1 MYSSRNAMSLSRA
14 ARPLAVALVGA
25 LALPVFAQIP
35 ASLTIPDKVA
45 TPLGT
50 LDFKDGAPSAATAQK
65 LFDNLDFVHAQ
76 NVVLNTFQGAST
88 YALREGL
95 RSVGAEDNSVIIF
108 SDLMDSNS
116 LFLTANCDVI
126 YFVSIVDLSK
136 GPMVIEVPPG
146 TLGTVDDMWFQ
157 WIIDAGTPG
166 PDRGQGG
173 KYLILPPNYAGPL
186 PEGGYYI
193 ARSNTVRA
201 QYWGRAFMQDN
212 DPKPV
217 AALVKKTLK
226 IYPYTP
232 GGVGTSIATFLEG
245 GIKLARN
252 PPVPE
257 TKFIEV
263 SGKSFN
269 TIPPSDYTFFE
280 KINAL
285 VQEEPA
291 GSLDI
296 ELAGQ
301 LAAIGIVKGKPFA
314 PDARM
319 KKILT
324 DAVNVANAT
333 ARTLN
338 LNPRESEGFAYYP
351 GSGWINPLFL
361 GGYTFETPPPLLT
374 PEGIKPFPPTGA
386 RTLDPRTT
394 MFVGYTVITPA
405 MIMRLPNIGSQY
417 LVASLDADKHYFD
430 GAKTYKLTLPPNIP
444 QNNFWSLTLYDN
456 QTRSMLQ
463 TSQRYP
469 KAGSLSYPRPAA
481 VANAD
486 GSTSLYIGP
495 KLPAGVKDGNWI
507 QTDPKKGWFTILRLY
522 SPLQPFFDKT
532 WRPSEF
538 ELVK

>member
-1 MYSSRNAMSLSRA
+1 MIVMYMFRCKERA
-14 ARPLAVALVGA
+14 DVLLTALIAVA
-25 LALPVFAQIP
+25 LALPVFAQTP
-35 ASLTIPDKVA
+35 ASLAIPDKVP

-65 LFDNLDFVHAQ
+65 LYDNLDFLHAQ

-88 YALREGL
+88 YALRDGL

-146 TLGTVDDMWFQ
+146 TLGTIDDMWFQ

-173 KYLILPPNYAGPL
+173 KYLLLPPNYEGPL
-186 PEGGYYI
+186 PEGGYFI

-217 AALVKKTLK
+217 AALVKQTLK

-232 GGVGTSIATFLEG
+232 GGFGTSIATALEG
-245 GIKLARN
+245 KAKLARN

-257 TKFIEV
+257 TRFIEV

-291 GSLDI
+291 GSLDV

-338 LNPRESEGFAYYP
+338 LLPRESEGFAYYP
-351 GSGWINPLFL
+351 GSAWINPLFL
-361 GGYTFETPPPLLT
+361 GGYNFETPPPMVT

-386 RTLDPRTT
+386 RTLNPRTT
-394 MFVGYTVITPA
+394 MFVAYTVITPA

-417 LVASLDADKHYFD
+417 LVASLDANKHYFD
-430 GAKTYKLTLPPNIP
+430 GAKTYKLTLPANIP
-444 QNNFWSLTLYDN
+444 ENNFWSLTLYDN

-463 TSQRYP
+463 TRQRYP

-486 GSTSLYIGP
+486 GSTTLYIGP
-495 KLPAGVKDGNWI
+495 KLPAGVRDGNWI
-507 QTDPKKGWFTILRLY
+507 QTVPGKGWFTILRLY

>member
-1 MYSSRNAMSLSRA
+1 M
-14 ARPLAVALVGA
+14 
-25 LALPVFAQIP
+25 
-35 ASLTIPDKVA
+35 
-45 TPLGT
+45 
-50 LDFKDGAPSAATAQK
+50 
-65 LFDNLDFVHAQ
+65 
-76 NVVLNTFQGAST
+76 VV
-88 YALREGL
+88 
-95 RSVGAEDNSVIIF
+95 
-108 SDLMDSNS
+108 
-116 LFLTANCDVI
+116 
-126 YFVSIVDLSK
+126 
-136 GPMVIEVPPG
+136 EVPPG
-146 TLGTVDDMWFQ
+146 TLGTFDDMWFQ

-173 KYLILPPNYAGPL
+173 KYLILPPDYGGPL
-186 PEGGYYI
+186 PEGGYFI

-217 AALVKKTLK
+217 AALVKRTLK

-232 GGVGTSIATFLEG
+232 GGYGTSIATALEG
-245 GIKLARN
+245 TVKLAGN
-252 PPVPE
+252 PPVPD

-291 GSLDI
+291 GSLDV

-333 ARTLN
+333 ARTLDM
-338 LNPRESEGFAYYP
+338 NPRESEGFAYYP
-351 GSGWINPLFL
+351 GSGWINSLFL
-361 GGYTFETPPPLLT
+361 GGYNFETPPPMVT

-386 RTLDPRTT
+386 RTLNSRTS
-394 MFVGYTVITPA
+394 MFVFYTVITPA
-405 MIMRLPNIGSQY
+405 MIMRLTNIGSQY
-417 LVASLDADKHYFD
+417 LVASLDANKRYFD

-444 QNNFWSLTLYDN
+444 QRNFWSLTLYDN

-486 GSTSLYIGP
+486 GSTTLYIGP

-507 QTDPKKGWFTILRLY
+507 QTDPNKGWFTILRLY
-522 SPLQPFFDKT
+522 SPLQPFFDKS

>member
-1 MYSSRNAMSLSRA
+1 MFSSIKMSHGRA
-14 ARPLAVALVGA
+14 APRLTAAIIGA
-25 LALPVFAQIP
+25 LALPALAQAP
-35 ASLTIPDKVA
+35 ASLSIPNKVA

-50 LDFKDGAPSAATAQK
+50 LEFKDGAPSTSTAQK

-88 YALREGL
+88 YAVREGL
-95 RSVGAEDNSVIIF
+95 KSVGAEDNSVIIF

-126 YFVSIVDLSK
+126 YFISTLDLSK
-136 GPMVIEVPPG
+136 GPMVVEVPPG
-146 TLGTVDDMWFQ
+146 TLGTIDDMWFQ

-173 KYLILPPNYAGPL
+173 KYLILPPNYQGPV
-186 PEGGYYI
+186 PEGGYFI

-217 AALVKKTLK
+217 AAMVKRTLK
-226 IYPYTP
+226 IYPFVP
-232 GGVGTSIATFLEG
+232 GGVGTSIAG
-245 GIKLARN
+245 N

-263 SGKSFN
+263 SGRSFN

-285 VQEEPA
+285 VQDEPA
-291 GSLDI
+291 GSLDV

-301 LAAIGIVKGKPFA
+301 MAAIGIVKGKPFA

-338 LNPRESEGFAYYP
+338 LNPRESENFAYYP

-361 GGYTFETPPPLLT
+361 GGYNFETPPPIVT

-386 RTLDPRTT
+386 RTLNPRTT

-417 LVASLDADKHYFD
+417 LVASLDANKHYFD
-430 GAKTYKLTLPPNIP
+430 GAKTYKLTLPANIP
-444 QNNFWSLTLYDN
+444 QKNFWSLTLYDN
-456 QTRSMLQ
+456 QTRSFLQ

-469 KAGSLSYPRPAA
+469 KAGSLNYPRPAA

-486 GSTSLYIGP
+486 GSTTLYIGP

-507 QTDPKKGWFTILRLY
+507 ETVPGKGWFTILRLY
-522 SPLQPFFDKT
+522 SPLEAFFTKE
-532 WRPSEF
+532 WRPGEF
-538 ELVK
+538 ELTK